1 MNCLKAHCYPPI
13 GSDLDDVDSG
23 DFAFGLKKESW
34 NDSYV
39 YYKEA
44 LDMYG
49 RTLHTAAYFDR
60 EENIIFYAERSN
72 SSGQSQQGIYWYWTK
87 DDALMALK
95 RVWAIS
101 MFKHSRFTKT
111 NVPNNKRSLQHP
123 DSMQPVSK
131 RSKGSQLDDSRWEAE
146 LPTLPNVNW
155 LDGKSKKCIWFEKP
169 EGCKYGKKCINTH
182 VVSPD
187 FSVSPNIRQEEREQI
202 FDKKYIHTKELVD
215 LAGRRWYTAAFYNIS
230 EHFIVY
236 AQRGYSSRRNSQGIY
251 LYPSRE
257 EAITA
262 LEMAVYASAHVLVGR
277 QRLAPTQQSHTEK
290 SVTGN
295 TKLFRKVVNANL
307 SNVFIKIF
315 PGQHL
320 PKTAW
325 HTSCSDEGLY
335 TANFHSPAI
344 QEKGAIYRSSENG
357 GKYENGLWWY
367 RDERSAKASAFVQ
380 FLKKAAANGLVSR
393 NMTKTING
401 NTLM

>member
-155 LDGKSKKCIWFEKP
+155 LDGKSKKCI
-169 EGCKYGKKCINTH
+169 
-182 VVSPD
+182 
-187 FSVSPNIRQEEREQI
+187 
-202 FDKKYIHTKELVD
+202 
-215 LAGRRWYTAAFYNIS
+215 
-230 EHFIVY
+230 
-236 AQRGYSSRRNSQGIY
+236 
-251 LYPSRE
+251 
-257 EAITA
+257 
-262 LEMAVYASAHVLVGR
+262 
-277 QRLAPTQQSHTEK
+277 
-290 SVTGN
+290 
-295 TKLFRKVVNANL
+295 
-307 SNVFIKIF
+307 
-315 PGQHL
+315 
-320 PKTAW
+320 
-325 HTSCSDEGLY
+325 
-335 TANFHSPAI
+335 
-344 QEKGAIYRSSENG
+344 
-357 GKYENGLWWY
+357 
-367 RDERSAKASAFVQ
+367 
-380 FLKKAAANGLVSR
+380 
-393 NMTKTING
+393 
-401 NTLM
+401 